1 MRPILLDLPLP
12 GGLHFPVGAYG
23 TFLVIG
29 MLAAAWV
36 SGRHGR
42 RLGLRRLDAFDLG
55 LWLLAAG
62 VAGAHL
68 LYLAADPWSY
78 FADGE
83 AGGGWAASLGR
94 GGMAYYGGLAAA
106 FPVLWLWG
114 RRRRIP
120 YLDLLDFVAPLG
132 ALGLAVTRVGCFFN
146 GCCYGEPSGLP
157 WAVAFPIGS
166 QPQQAQAALGLIAP
180 EAPSLP
186 VHPVQ
191 LYETAAALA
200 MFGWLWWRFPR
211 RRSAG
216 EAVARV
222 WSALRSLAVRGRIAA
237 RRRRR
242 LAAGSERADLQPGAE
257 PGRDRPRRRRLVGGP
272 PSRAATVEPRGAGSR
287 RAARAR
293 AGPAGVTRSRNT
305 MYSPSTIGTNAAVS
319 NLPSETTSGVSRGSI
334 CVGCRSRL
342 GARRSSARRSPSSS
356 SSPSSARS
364 RPARRG

>member
-36 SGRHGR
+36 LGRHGR
-42 RLGLRRLDAFDLG
+42 RLGLRRVDAFDLG

-68 LYLAADPWSY
+68 LYLAADPRSY
-78 FADGE
+78 FAGGE

-166 QPQQAQAALGLIAP
+166 QPQQAQAVLGLIAP
-180 EAPSLP
+180 GAPSLP

-216 EAVARV
+216 EAVAAFGLLYGAWRFV
-222 WSALRSLAVRGRIAA
+222 AEWL
-237 RRRRR
+237 
-242 LAAGSERADLQPGAE
+242 RADADGWRPGANALTFNQ
-257 PGRDRPRRRRLVGGP
+257 GLSLVVI
-272 PSRAATVEPRGAGSR
+272 ALAGAGWWAAR
-287 RAARAR
+287 RAARPPWSHA
-293 AGPAGVTRSRNT
+293 APAADGPLEHE
-305 MYSPSTIGTNAAVS
+305 PD
-319 NLPSETTSGVSRGSI
+319 
-334 CVGCRSRL
+334 
-342 GARRSSARRSPSSS
+342 
-356 SSPSSARS
+356 
-364 RPARRG
+364 RPA